1 MTKATLLHHVLRKKA
16 DLRDARK
23 REGQKGFTLIE
34 LSIVLVIIGLIIS
47 GVLTGQD
54 LILAAKIRSTVS
66 QYQSFDTAA
75 KAFENKY
82 GYLPGDIP
90 SSTAEAFGFTYVI
103 GGNATQGDG
112 DGYIGST
119 VSLASA
125 EGVMFWTDLYQAN
138 LIPNALTDLTAG
150 AAWTVSDAVAA
161 SLPTLF
167 PLAKIGGGNYFW
179 VATYTDGFN
188 YYGIGPITSDTVSSS
203 TAGPTMAAGGLS
215 PVQAYD
221 IDVKVDDGVPTTGIV
236 QSINTSVGG
245 VATLVQGGSTLSCIN
260 HLNLQA
266 YSEGQAQSKVPSC
279 QIKLRFN

>member
-1 MTKATLLHHVLRKKA
+1 MTESQSLHHVVRKKA
-16 DLRDARK
+16 DLREAHK
-23 REGQKGFTLIE
+23 REAQRGFTLIE
-34 LSIVLVIIGLIIS
+34 LSIVLVIIGLIIG

-54 LILAAKIRSTVS
+54 LMLAAKIRATVS

-75 KAFENKY
+75 NAFANKY

-125 EGVMFWTDLYQAN
+125 EGVMFWADLYQAN
-138 LIPNALTDLTAG
+138 LIPNALSTPPAG
-150 AAWTVSDAVAA
+150 AWTVSDAPAA
-161 SLPTLF
+161 SLPTTF
-167 PLAKIGGGNYFW
+167 PITKIGGGNYFW

-188 YYGIGPITSDTVSSS
+188 YYGIGPLSSDTVSSS
-203 TAGPTMAAGGLS
+203 TAGPTMNAGGLS
-215 PVQAYD
+215 PIQAYD
-221 IDVKVDDGVPTTGIV
+221 IDVKVDDGDAVTGIV

-245 VATLVQGGSTLSCIN
+245 VATLAQGGSTGSCI
-260 HLNLQA
+260 LATNLHA
-266 YSEGQAQSKVPSC
+266 YAGGTAAVSKTPSC